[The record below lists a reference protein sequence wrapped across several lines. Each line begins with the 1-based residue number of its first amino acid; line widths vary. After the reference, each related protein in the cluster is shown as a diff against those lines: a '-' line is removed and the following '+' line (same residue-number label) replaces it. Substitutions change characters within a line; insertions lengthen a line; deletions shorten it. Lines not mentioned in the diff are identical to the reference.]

1 MAFSN
6 REAFE
11 EVGEAGFEVDA
22 AVVEDEETEC
32 VAGDAEQRDGGEDH
46 ALQPQ
51 LDTPTQHNIILS
63 FPLLSSH

>member
-1 MAFSN
+1 MSN

-11 EVGEAGFEVDA
+11 EVGEAGFEVYA

-32 VAGDAEQRDGGEDH
+32 VAGDAEERDGGEHH

-51 LDTPTQHNIILS
+51 LDPPTQHNTILS
-63 FPLLSSH
+63 FPLLFSH